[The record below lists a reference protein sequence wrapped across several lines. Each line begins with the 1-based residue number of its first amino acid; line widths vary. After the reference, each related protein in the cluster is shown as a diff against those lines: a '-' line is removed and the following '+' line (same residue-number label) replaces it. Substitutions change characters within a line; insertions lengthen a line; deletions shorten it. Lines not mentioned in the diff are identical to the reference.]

1 MSTTLVIWIIAIV
14 AILALVLWYFLSSNK
29 KKEGKVSPKAPFSAP
44 EGSSPQETNSQGTE
58 GYQAEGET
66 KDLPR

>member
-1 MSTTLVIWIIAIV
+1 MDATLVIWIIAIV
-14 AILALVLWYFLSSNK
+14 VILALILWYFLSSNK
-29 KKEGKVSPKAPFSAP
+29 KKEDKVSPKAPFSAP
-44 EGSSPQETNSQGTE
+44 EGSSPQETK

>member
-1 MSTTLVIWIIAIV
+1 MSTTLVIWIVAIV
-14 AILALVLWYFLSSNK
+14 AILALILWYFLSSNK

-44 EGSSPQETNSQGTE
+44 EGSSPQETE
-58 GYQAEGET
+58 GYQAKGER